1 MITFAPILNSSNNE
15 KTDIHTYINHYRFI
29 LFTRIMVKQNKTIVI
44 NIGVYMKQSMQ
55 TIQQL
60 LSLSIAKESSLRN
73 YSLPQ
78 NPKNPRIIY
87 RHANQITEEERKQ
100 LKGDTIN
107 LNSLVSRN
115 ISNNMA
121 EAILQLQQDGL
132 IKKKSFIQ
140 LTKLDSIFRQE
151 LNTAN
156 INISH
161 QILLYDKD
169 TIVKQS
175 IGALPTNDLFI
186 KKTQL
191 YPIGTKGL
199 QFIQVKANV
208 PFSSFIQEML
218 QILIESIL
226 LTIIILGYVIFLVIT
241 IHKKDKL
248 FKRREASV
256 NGTIHDLKSPL
267 NSIITLMSFIKKKV
281 PDIHTQQLVENTER
295 QAQKL
300 VNEIEALLI
309 TARKDRQKVYLQKE
323 ETDLVLLVTEVAQEV
338 SMQHSHQPHQ
348 IKMESELNEL
358 NLMLDPLYVRNVIR
372 NLVENALKYSD
383 DGVQIIIRISKKETQ
398 AIFTVKDNGWG
409 IAPKY
414 QKKIFTQFFQVPRE
428 QMAHQRGYGIGL
440 AYTKYIIE
448 AHGGSISVESIPGKG
463 SIFICK
469 FPLPS

>member
-1 MITFAPILNSSNNE
+1 MKASKYNIYVKKKHGVICFNTFHDIYSFMSAELYELIQAEEYDKISDRQKKYLFKSGFLIEQDDELALLKNEHSKAVGINGTYELTLLPSLDCNLRCWYCFEKHIKNSHLNVITQNLILN
-15 KTDIHTYINHYRFI
+15 Y
-29 LFTRIMVKQNKTIVI
+29 V
-44 NIGVYMKQSMQ
+44 
-55 TIQQL
+55 
-60 LSLSIAKESSLRN
+60 
-73 YSLPQ
+73 
-78 NPKNPRIIY
+78 
-87 RHANQITEEERKQ
+87 
-100 LKGDTIN
+100 
-107 LNSLVSRN
+107 
-115 ISNNMA
+115 
-121 EAILQLQQDGL
+121 
-132 IKKKSFIQ
+132 
-140 LTKLDSIFRQE
+140 DSILCRDDIKFLNLE
-151 LNTAN
+151 LFGGEP
-156 INISH
+156 
-161 QILLYDKD
+161 LLYFKKELYPLL
-169 TIVKQS
+169 KQS

>member
-1 MITFAPILNSSNNE
+1 MNS
-15 KTDIHTYINHYRFI
+15 
-29 LFTRIMVKQNKTIVI
+29 
-44 NIGVYMKQSMQ
+44 
-55 TIQQL
+55 
-60 LSLSIAKESSLRN
+60 A
-73 YSLPQ
+73 
-78 NPKNPRIIY
+78 
-87 RHANQITEEERKQ
+87 
-100 LKGDTIN
+100 
-107 LNSLVSRN
+107 
-115 ISNNMA
+115 
-121 EAILQLQQDGL
+121 QQDGL

-175 IGALPTNDLFI
+175 IGALPTNALFI

>member
-1 MITFAPILNSSNNE
+1 MKKLIYIPISAV
-15 KTDIHTYINHYRFI
+15 II
-29 LFTRIMVKQNKTIVI
+29 LFYLQALWIRNMHQNYCVQLT
-44 NIGVYMKQSMQ
+44 QSIDQ
-55 TIQQL
+55 AIT
-60 LSLSIAKESSLRN
+60 SSIIKELELRT
-73 YSLPQ
+73 YSPY
-78 NPKNPRIIY
+78 KNPNNPELIY
-87 RHANQITEEERKQ
+87 KHAEEMSSEERKR

-107 LNSLVSRN
+107 LDMLAKKN
-115 ISNNMA
+115 ISTNIA
-121 EAILQLQQDGL
+121 EAIMQIQQD
-132 IKKKSFIQ
+132 ICINKKQFIQ
-140 LTKLDSIFRQE
+140 MARLDSIFKKR
-151 LNTAN
+151 LYD
-156 INISH
+156 IKIKYC
-161 QILLYDKD
+161 ILLYDKD
-169 TIVKQS
+169 TTIIQKAGD
-175 IGALPTNDLFI
+175 ILPLDDHKI
-186 KKTQL
+186 KETKL
-191 YPIGTKGL
+191 YPLGTRCL
-199 QFIQVKANV
+199 QFIQVKAII
-208 PFSSFIQEML
+208 PLTSFLTDMFLI
-218 QILIESIL
+218 IIESIL

-295 QAQKL
+295 QARKL

-383 DGVQIIIRISKKETQ
+383 DGVQISIRISKKETQ

-414 QKKIFTQFFQVPRE
+414 KKKIFTPFFQVPKE

-448 AHGGSISVESIPGKG
+448 AHGGNISVESIPGKG
-463 SIFICK
+463 SLFICK
-469 FPLPS
+469 FPLK

>member
-1 MITFAPILNSSNNE
+1 MKKLIYTPIL
-15 KTDIHTYINHYRFI
+15 I
-29 LFTRIMVKQNKTIVI
+29 TIVLFCLQGLWLNKI
-44 NIGVYMKQSMQ
+44 HHAYMKQSMQ

-161 QILLYDKD
+161 QICDGCNTGITGRIIMDILYDKD

>member
-1 MITFAPILNSSNNE
+1 MKKLIYIPISAV
-15 KTDIHTYINHYRFI
+15 II
-29 LFTRIMVKQNKTIVI
+29 LFYLQVLWIRNMHQNYCVQLT
-44 NIGVYMKQSMQ
+44 QSIDQ
-55 TIQQL
+55 AIT
-60 LSLSIAKESSLRN
+60 SSIIKELELRT
-73 YSLPQ
+73 YSPYKNPN
-78 NPKNPRIIY
+78 NPKLVY
-87 RHANQITEEERKQ
+87 KHAEEMSSEERKR
-100 LKGDTIN
+100 LKGDTLN
-107 LNSLVSRN
+107 LDMLAEKN
-115 ISNNMA
+115 ISTNIA
-121 EAILQLQQDGL
+121 EAIMQIQQD
-132 IKKKSFIQ
+132 ICINKKQFIQ
-140 LTKLDSIFRQE
+140 MARLDSIFKKR
-151 LNTAN
+151 LYD
-156 INISH
+156 IKIKYC
-161 QILLYDKD
+161 ILLYDKD
-169 TIVKQS
+169 TTIIQKAGD
-175 IGALPTNDLFI
+175 ILPLDDHKI
-186 KKTQL
+186 KETKL
-191 YPIGTKGL
+191 YPLGTRCL
-199 QFIQVKANV
+199 QFIQVKAII
-208 PFSSFIQEML
+208 SLTSFLTDMFLI
-218 QILIESIL
+218 IIESIL

-267 NSIITLMSFIKKKV
+267 NSIITLMSLIKKKV
-281 PDIHTQQLVENTER
+281 PDIHTQQLVENTEK
-295 QAQKL
+295 QARKL

-358 NLMLDPLYVRNVIR
+358 TLMLDPLYVRNVIR

-383 DGVQIIIRISKKETQ
+383 DGVQIIIRISKKENQ

-448 AHGGSISVESIPGKG
+448 AHGGNISVESIPGKG
-463 SIFICK
+463 SLFICK
-469 FPLPS
+469 FPLK

>member
-1 MITFAPILNSSNNE
+1 MKKLIYIPISAV
-15 KTDIHTYINHYRFI
+15 II
-29 LFTRIMVKQNKTIVI
+29 LFYLQALWIRNMHQNYCVQLT
-44 NIGVYMKQSMQ
+44 QSIDQ
-55 TIQQL
+55 AIT
-60 LSLSIAKESSLRN
+60 SSIIKELELRT
-73 YSLPQ
+73 YSPYKNPN
-78 NPKNPRIIY
+78 NPKLIY
-87 RHANQITEEERKQ
+87 KHAEEMSSEERKR

-107 LNSLVSRN
+107 LDMLAKKN
-115 ISNNMA
+115 ISTNIA
-121 EAILQLQQDGL
+121 EAIMQIQQD
-132 IKKKSFIQ
+132 ICINKKQFIQ
-140 LTKLDSIFRQE
+140 MARLDSIFKKR
-151 LNTAN
+151 LYD
-156 INISH
+156 IKIKYC
-161 QILLYDKD
+161 ILLYDKD
-169 TIVKQS
+169 TTIIQKAGD
-175 IGALPTNDLFI
+175 ILPLDDHKI
-186 KKTQL
+186 KETKL
-191 YPIGTKGL
+191 YPLGTRYL
-199 QFIQVKANV
+199 QFIQVKAII
-208 PFSSFIQEML
+208 PLTSFLTDMFLI
-218 QILIESIL
+218 IIESIL

-295 QAQKL
+295 QARKL

>member
-1 MITFAPILNSSNNE
+1 MLKNQAYAI
-15 KTDIHTYINHYRFI
+15 
-29 LFTRIMVKQNKTIVI
+29 
-44 NIGVYMKQSMQ
+44 
-55 TIQQL
+55 
-60 LSLSIAKESSLRN
+60 

-132 IKKKSFIQ
+132 IKKKQSFIQ

-175 IGALPTNDLFI
+175 IGALPTNALFI

-199 QFIQVKANV
+199 QFIQVKAKC
-208 PFSSFIQEML
+208 S
-218 QILIESIL
+218 
-226 LTIIILGYVIFLVIT
+226 IFLFHTGDVTNINR
-241 IHKKDKL
+241 IHSTHNYHSRICYFFSHNHSQEKTNCL
-248 FKRREASV
+248 KRREASV

-267 NSIITLMSFIKKKV
+267 NSIITLMSFIKKKS
-281 PDIHTQQLVENTER
+281 T
-295 QAQKL
+295 
-300 VNEIEALLI
+300 
-309 TARKDRQKVYLQKE
+309 
-323 ETDLVLLVTEVAQEV
+323 
-338 SMQHSHQPHQ
+338 
-348 IKMESELNEL
+348 
-358 NLMLDPLYVRNVIR
+358 
-372 NLVENALKYSD
+372 
-383 DGVQIIIRISKKETQ
+383 
-398 AIFTVKDNGWG
+398 
-409 IAPKY
+409 
-414 QKKIFTQFFQVPRE
+414 
-428 QMAHQRGYGIGL
+428 
-440 AYTKYIIE
+440 
-448 AHGGSISVESIPGKG
+448 
-463 SIFICK
+463 
-469 FPLPS
+469 

>member
-1 MITFAPILNSSNNE
+1 MKKLIYTPIL
-15 KTDIHTYINHYRFI
+15 I
-29 LFTRIMVKQNKTIVI
+29 TIVLFCLQGLWLNKI
-44 NIGVYMKQSMQ
+44 HHAYMKQSMQ

-107 LNSLVSRN
+107 L
-115 ISNNMA
+115 
-121 EAILQLQQDGL
+121 ILQLQQDGL

-175 IGALPTNDLFI
+175 IGALPTNALFI

>member
-1 MITFAPILNSSNNE
+1 MKKLIYIPISAV
-15 KTDIHTYINHYRFI
+15 II
-29 LFTRIMVKQNKTIVI
+29 LFYLQALWIRNMHQNYCVQLT
-44 NIGVYMKQSMQ
+44 QSIDQ
-55 TIQQL
+55 AIT
-60 LSLSIAKESSLRN
+60 SSIIKELELRT
-73 YSLPQ
+73 YSPYKNPN
-78 NPKNPRIIY
+78 NPKLIY
-87 RHANQITEEERKQ
+87 KHAEEMSSEERKR

-107 LNSLVSRN
+107 LDMLAKKN
-115 ISNNMA
+115 ISTNIA
-121 EAILQLQQDGL
+121 EAIMQIQQD
-132 IKKKSFIQ
+132 ICINKKQFIQ
-140 LTKLDSIFRQE
+140 MARLDSIFKKR
-151 LNTAN
+151 LYD
-156 INISH
+156 IKIKYC
-161 QILLYDKD
+161 ILLYDKD
-169 TIVKQS
+169 TTIIQKAGD
-175 IGALPTNDLFI
+175 ILPLDDHKI
-186 KKTQL
+186 KETKL
-191 YPIGTKGL
+191 YPLGTRCL
-199 QFIQVKANV
+199 QFIQDKAII
-208 PFSSFIQEML
+208 PLTSFLTDMFLI
-218 QILIESIL
+218 IIESIL

-295 QAQKL
+295 QARKL

>member
-1 MITFAPILNSSNNE
+1 MKKLIYTPIL
-15 KTDIHTYINHYRFI
+15 I
-29 LFTRIMVKQNKTIVI
+29 TIVLFCLQGLWLNKI
-44 NIGVYMKQSMQ
+44 HHAYMKQSMQ

-175 IGALPTNDLFI
+175 IGALPTNALFI

-358 NLMLDPLYVRNVIR
+358 NLMLDPLYVRNAIR

-469 FPLPS
+469 FPLPSRAESKGYK

>member
-1 MITFAPILNSSNNE
+1 MIKLIYTPIL
-15 KTDIHTYINHYRFI
+15 I
-29 LFTRIMVKQNKTIVI
+29 TIVLFCLQGLWLNKI
-44 NIGVYMKQSMQ
+44 HHAYMKQSMQ

-175 IGALPTNDLFI
+175 IGALPTNALFI

>member
-29 LFTRIMVKQNKTIVI
+29 LFTRIMVKQNTSCL
-44 NIGVYMKQSMQ
+44 YETTMQ

-175 IGALPTNDLFI
+175 IGALPTNALFI

>member
-1 MITFAPILNSSNNE
+1 MKKLIYIPISAV
-15 KTDIHTYINHYRFI
+15 II
-29 LFTRIMVKQNKTIVI
+29 LFYLQALWIRNMHQNYCVQLT
-44 NIGVYMKQSMQ
+44 QSIDRAI
-55 TIQQL
+55 T
-60 LSLSIAKESSLRN
+60 SSIIKGLELRT
-73 YSLPQ
+73 YSPYKNPN
-78 NPKNPRIIY
+78 NPKLIY
-87 RHANQITEEERKQ
+87 KHAEEMSSEERKR

-107 LNSLVSRN
+107 LDMLAKKN
-115 ISNNMA
+115 ISTNIA
-121 EAILQLQQDGL
+121 EAIMQIQQD
-132 IKKKSFIQ
+132 ICINKKQFIQ
-140 LTKLDSIFRQE
+140 MARLDSIFKKR
-151 LNTAN
+151 LYD
-156 INISH
+156 IKIKYC
-161 QILLYDKD
+161 ILLYDKD
-169 TIVKQS
+169 TTIIQKAGD
-175 IGALPTNDLFI
+175 ILPLDDHKI
-186 KKTQL
+186 KETKL
-191 YPIGTKGL
+191 YPLGTRCL
-199 QFIQVKANV
+199 QFIQVKTII
-208 PFSSFIQEML
+208 PLTSFLTDMFLI
-218 QILIESIL
+218 IIESIL

-295 QAQKL
+295 QARKL

-414 QKKIFTQFFQVPRE
+414 KKKIFTPFFQVPRE

-448 AHGGSISVESIPGKG
+448 AHGGNISVESIPGKG
-463 SIFICK
+463 SLFICK
-469 FPLPS
+469 FPLK

>member
-1 MITFAPILNSSNNE
+1 MKKLIYIPISAV
-15 KTDIHTYINHYRFI
+15 II
-29 LFTRIMVKQNKTIVI
+29 LFYLQALWIRNMHQNYCVQLT
-44 NIGVYMKQSMQ
+44 QSIDQ
-55 TIQQL
+55 AIT
-60 LSLSIAKESSLRN
+60 SSIIKELELRT
-73 YSLPQ
+73 YSPYKNPN
-78 NPKNPRIIY
+78 NPKLIY
-87 RHANQITEEERKQ
+87 KHAEEMSSEERKR

-107 LNSLVSRN
+107 LDMLAKKN
-115 ISNNMA
+115 ISTNIA
-121 EAILQLQQDGL
+121 EAIMQIQQD
-132 IKKKSFIQ
+132 ICINKKQFIQ
-140 LTKLDSIFRQE
+140 MARLDSIFKKR
-151 LNTAN
+151 LYD
-156 INISH
+156 IKIKYC
-161 QILLYDKD
+161 ILLYDKD
-169 TIVKQS
+169 TTIIQKAGD
-175 IGALPTNDLFI
+175 ILPLDDHKI
-186 KKTQL
+186 KETKL
-191 YPIGTKGL
+191 YPLGTRCL
-199 QFIQVKANV
+199 QFIQAKAII
-208 PFSSFIQEML
+208 PLTSFLTDMFLI
-218 QILIESIL
+218 IIESIL

-295 QAQKL
+295 QARKL

-358 NLMLDPLYVRNVIR
+358 NLMLDPLYVKNVIR

-383 DGVQIIIRISKKETQ
+383 DGVQISIRISKKETQ

-414 QKKIFTQFFQVPRE
+414 KKKIFTPFFQVPRE

-448 AHGGSISVESIPGKG
+448 AHGGNISVESIPGKG
-463 SIFICK
+463 SLFICK
-469 FPLPS
+469 FPLK

>member
-1 MITFAPILNSSNNE
+1 
-15 KTDIHTYINHYRFI
+15 
-29 LFTRIMVKQNKTIVI
+29 
-44 NIGVYMKQSMQ
+44 
-55 TIQQL
+55 
-60 LSLSIAKESSLRN
+60 
-73 YSLPQ
+73 
-78 NPKNPRIIY
+78 
-87 RHANQITEEERKQ
+87 
-100 LKGDTIN
+100 
-107 LNSLVSRN
+107 
-115 ISNNMA
+115 
-121 EAILQLQQDGL
+121 
-132 IKKKSFIQ
+132 
-140 LTKLDSIFRQE
+140 
-151 LNTAN
+151 
-156 INISH
+156 
-161 QILLYDKD
+161 
-169 TIVKQS
+169 
-175 IGALPTNDLFI
+175 
-186 KKTQL
+186 
-191 YPIGTKGL
+191 
-199 QFIQVKANV
+199 
-208 PFSSFIQEML
+208 
-218 QILIESIL
+218 
-226 LTIIILGYVIFLVIT
+226 
-241 IHKKDKL
+241 
-248 FKRREASV
+248 
-256 NGTIHDLKSPL
+256 
-267 NSIITLMSFIKKKV
+267 MSFIKKKV

-348 IKMESELNEL
+348 IKMESELNKL

>member
-29 LFTRIMVKQNKTIVI
+29 LFTRIMVKQNTSCLYETIHA
-44 NIGVYMKQSMQ
+44 NNS
-55 TIQQL
+55 TIAF
-60 LSLSIAKESSLRN
+60 IKHCYKESSLRN

-175 IGALPTNDLFI
+175 IGALPTNALFI

>member
-1 MITFAPILNSSNNE
+1 MLKNQAYAIIPYL
-15 KTDIHTYINHYRFI
+15 
-29 LFTRIMVKQNKTIVI
+29 
-44 NIGVYMKQSMQ
+44 
-55 TIQQL
+55 
-60 LSLSIAKESSLRN
+60 
-73 YSLPQ
+73 